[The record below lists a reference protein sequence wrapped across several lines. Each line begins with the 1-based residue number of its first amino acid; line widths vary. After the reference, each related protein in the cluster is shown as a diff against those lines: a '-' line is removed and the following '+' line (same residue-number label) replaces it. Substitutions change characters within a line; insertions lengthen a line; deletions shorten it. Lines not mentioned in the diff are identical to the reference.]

1 MDFDKIIKTFTDQ
14 PELAFRYCAVFARFE
29 YALKETR
36 FLKNDNGSAQA
47 NWDVFANSLKGQFSA
62 VQDADFTAAV
72 AFLKASPPRKQVV
85 VGVGTDWK
93 DSVQAVGDT
102 EEQFVIRLIRLIRN
116 NLFHGGKS
124 FTDGEKVVGRNAEL
138 MKAGL
143 VVMERCLKLTP
154 DVLVAFEKTD

>member
-14 PELAFRYCAVFARFE
+14 PDLAFRYCAVCTVRVRAE
-29 YALKETR
+29 GDSVLKGR
-36 FLKNDNGSAQA
+36 QRKRPS
-47 NWDVFANSLKGQFSA
+47 NWDVFANSLKGKFSA
-62 VQDADFTAAV
+62 VQDADFIKAL

-85 VGVGTDWK
+85 AGFGTDWK
-93 DSVQAVGDT
+93 DSVQAAGDT
-102 EEQFVIRLIRLIRN
+102 DEQFVIRLIRVVRN

-138 MKAGL
+138 MQAGL
-143 VVMERCLKLTP
+143 VVMEQSLKLTP

>member
-1 MDFDKIIKTFTDQ
+1 MDFDKIIETFTDQ

-29 YALKETR
+29 YALKETQ
-36 FLKNDNGSAQA
+36 FLKNETGSAQA
-47 NWDVFANSLKGQFSA
+47 NWDVFANSLKGKFSA

-143 VVMERCLKLTP
+143 VVMEQSLKLTP

>member
-29 YALKETR
+29 YALKETG
-36 FLKNDNGSAQA
+36 FLNNDKGSAQA
-47 NWDVFANSLKGQFSA
+47 NWDVFANSLKGKFSA
-62 VQDADFTAAV
+62 VHDAEFIGAI

-93 DSVQAVGDT
+93 DSVQGAGDT
-102 EEQFVIRLIRLIRN
+102 DEQFVIRLIRVVRN

-143 VVMERCLKLTP
+143 VVMEQCLKLSP
-154 DVLVAFEKTD
+154 DVLVAFERTD